1 MAGQTYLPT
10 RDDALLA
17 FANNMNAK
25 LAVDPTLW
33 GLTIV
38 QLDAFNTFVTTFA
51 AAMATLQDPLTQST
65 PYVTAKNDARELLI
79 NDTNGI
85 RKLVDIIQA
94 YPGTT
99 NQMRSEINITIRD
112 TVPTP
117 VPPPTSKPVVT
128 LKGVDDNTVYFYMRD
143 SLDKDR
149 RGRPAG
155 VAGANIMT
163 YVGDEPPNDFSEWT
177 FQKLVTHTTESVTF
191 PVTVGPLSKVWV
203 AATWINSKGQT
214 GPFST
219 AVWTNLGG
227 GVSAQA
233 A

>member
-1 MAGQTYLPT
+1 MANQSYLPRT
-10 RDDALLA
+10 DQDLLD
-17 FANNMNAK
+17 FANNMNVK
-25 LAVDPTLW
+25 LSVDPTVY
-33 GLTIV
+33 GVTVV
-38 QLDAFNTFVTTFA
+38 QLDAFNTLVTTFA
-51 AAMATLQDPLTQST
+51 SAMATLQDPLTQST
-65 PYVTAKNDARELLI
+65 PYVVAKKDARELLI

-99 NQMRSEINITIRD
+99 NQMRSELEITIRD
-112 TVPTP
+112 TKNTP
-117 VPPPTSKPVVT
+117 VPPPSTKPVLT

-143 SLDKDR
+143 FADPDR
-149 RGRPAG
+149 RGKPVG

-177 FQKLVTHTTESVTF
+177 FQRMVTLTTDSVTF
-191 PVTVGPLSKVWV
+191 ASTVAPLSKVWI
-203 AATWINSKGQT
+203 AAAWVNSKGQT

-219 AVWTNLGG
+219 ARWTNLGG
-227 GVSAQA
+227 GVSAEA